1 MEDELPNHEFKSPA
15 PTPLKDLAK
24 NIPPHH
30 STQVRSIPTHLLNY
44 HCYTALP
51 TLHEPHIYCE
61 ASTDPLWQILIKKEL
76 DALSKHHI
84 WDLVTLLHLE
94 NLWLVVNGSTKSRLT
109 LMGPLSAI
117 KLVLLQKVL
126 HRSIGL
132 IMKRP
137 LL

>member
-1 MEDELPNHEFKSPA
+1 MPGSPA
-15 PTPLKDLAK
+15 TAPPEDLAQD
-24 NIPPHH
+24 IPPRH
-30 STQVRSIPTHLLNY
+30 STWIKFIPAHLLDY

-51 TLHEPHIYCE
+51 TLHEPHIYHE
-61 ASTDPLWQILIKKEL
+61 ASTDRLWHISIKEEL

-84 WDLVTLLHLE
+84 WDLVTLPHLE
-94 NLWLVVNGSTKSRLT
+94 NLWLVVNGSTRSRLT
-109 LMGPLSAI
+109 LMGPLSTI

-126 HRSIGL
+126 HKSIGL